1 MKTVRAKITVAVG
14 FDGAWVAA
22 GGSDLHT
29 KLDREDMAAEQW
41 DDGRLEGAIVA
52 YHTVEVDIPM
62 PERPESQTITATPTR
77 EGA

>member
-29 KLDREDMAAEQW
+29 KFDREDLADEQW
-41 DDGRLEGAIVA
+41 EKGYMDGEIVA
-52 YHTVEVDIPM
+52 FHTVEVDLPV

-77 EGA
+77 EGE